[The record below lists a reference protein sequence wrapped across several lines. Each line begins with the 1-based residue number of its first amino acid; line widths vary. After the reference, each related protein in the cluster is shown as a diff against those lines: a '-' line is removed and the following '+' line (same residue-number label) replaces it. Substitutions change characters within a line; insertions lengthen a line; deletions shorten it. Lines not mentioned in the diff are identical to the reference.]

1 MATNTD
7 SKSTDSN
14 SSHDGFVWSHRL
26 TVLGGFVLALAL
38 AIARFAPALA
48 VPLEWQH

>member
-1 MATNTD
+1 MNANTD
-7 SKSTDSN
+7 NNDSN
-14 SSHDGFVWSHRL
+14 SSHDGFVWSRRL

-38 AIARFAPALA
+38 AVARFAPALA